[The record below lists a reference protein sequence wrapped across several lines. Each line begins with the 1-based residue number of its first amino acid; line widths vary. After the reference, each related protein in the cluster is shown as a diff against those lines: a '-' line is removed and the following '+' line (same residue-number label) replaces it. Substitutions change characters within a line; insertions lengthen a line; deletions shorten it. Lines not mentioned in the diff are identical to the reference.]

1 MPHWHQILVIFM
13 IYAIFL
19 QIFVVRIYAPFPQIS
34 LDWKTDSQ
42 PKDVS
47 VLVAKV
53 KEALKEVVREVVEG
67 ANNRKTERARWEVLG
82 QLPSSVEEGA
92 KKDSR

>member
-1 MPHWHQILVIFM
+1 M

-53 KEALKEVVREVVEG
+53 KETLEEVVWEVVEG
-67 ANNRKTERARWEVLG
+67 ANNGKTDWAGREVFG
-82 QLPSSVEEGA
+82 QLPSLVEEGA